1 MRPHP
6 GALSKY
12 HSKPGFEVNRSR
24 FLLFEM
30 KELYSFFCF
39 IKHYHSF
46 FFFDFDIIFKVR
58 ICIFLG
64 CLTEN

>member
-30 KELYSFFCF
+30 KELYSLFCLLN
-39 IKHYHSF
+39 IIIPF
-46 FFFDFDIIFKVR
+46 FFSISISFSK
-58 ICIFLG
+58 LG
-64 CLTEN
+64 FAYFWAV